1 MSSGF
6 RHDSFWG
13 FLNLFKVKGR
23 KTALEAGDRPPWPVI
38 HGDPD
43 AVDVLDNLNA
53 ADLGAWAFFTCV
65 GKPIL

>member
-13 FLNLFKVKGR
+13 FLNLFKVKGN
-23 KTALEAGDRPPWPVI
+23 KTALDAGDRPPWPVI

-43 AVDVLDNLNA
+43 AIDVIDNLNA
-53 ADLGAWAFFTCV
+53 ADLGVFTFFSVV
-65 GKPIL
+65 GKQ